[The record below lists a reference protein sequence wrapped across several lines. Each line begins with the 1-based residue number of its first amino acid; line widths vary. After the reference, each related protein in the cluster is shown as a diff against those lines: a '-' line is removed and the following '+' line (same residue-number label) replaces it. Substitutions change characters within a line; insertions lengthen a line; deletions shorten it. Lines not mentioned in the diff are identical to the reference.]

1 MGQWVGQLVGTC
13 ATEYPIPSRKRHC
26 AATPSSKRGSLR
38 LSRLQ
43 QRWVGQGQGRGG
55 ARGGAKGG
63 AKVGVEQGA
72 GQGWSKGQGM
82 YVHNNGYTICCR
94 RSRRGCVMAPLNSGR
109 VLGDVFMALQ
119 VGGRPAPLT

>member
-26 AATPSSKRGSLR
+26 AAMPSSKRGSLR

-55 ARGGAKGG
+55 ARGG
-63 AKVGVEQGA
+63 VCMYIIMDTQFVA
-72 GQGWSKGQGM
+72 GEAEEDASWLPS
-82 YVHNNGYTICCR
+82 T
-94 RSRRGCVMAPLNSGR
+94 
-109 VLGDVFMALQ
+109 
-119 VGGRPAPLT
+119 VGGCWGTCSWPYRWAGDRHH